1 MVFSRCPAGRQK
13 CELIFTFILYRGRAC
28 FCISLLT
35 LPHTCLDS
43 NCRSTNEQ
51 GQNTALSMHSIRF
64 RNLKFTETLL
74 IQNVVTAVEEN
85 LAVISHFVFNIVF
98 HIKRK
103 IPHIL
108 SLCCN
113 SVFVQYLHLLF
124 EAKLYHKTSIFFL
137 QNSEI

>member
-1 MVFSRCPAGRQK
+1 M
-13 CELIFTFILYRGRAC
+13 
-28 FCISLLT
+28 
-35 LPHTCLDS
+35 
-43 NCRSTNEQ
+43 
-51 GQNTALSMHSIRF
+51 LSMHSIRF

-85 LAVISHFVFNIVF
+85 LPVISCIVFNIVF

-124 EAKLYHKTSIFFL
+124 EAKLYRKTLIFFL
-137 QNSEI
+137 QNREI

>member
-1 MVFSRCPAGRQK
+1 M
-13 CELIFTFILYRGRAC
+13 Y
-28 FCISLLT
+28 
-35 LPHTCLDS
+35 
-43 NCRSTNEQ
+43 
-51 GQNTALSMHSIRF
+51 MHSIRF

-74 IQNVVTAVEEN
+74 IQNVVSFTAVEEN
-85 LAVISHFVFNIVF
+85 LAVISHFVFNTVF

-113 SVFVQYLHLLF
+113 SVFVQLPALAIWGKTLLQDI
-124 EAKLYHKTSIFFL
+124 IFFL